1 MQLTNNNLVDL
12 SKELQD
18 KYYFIS
24 NIDQL
29 GKHFISIKPEYYQQF
44 INSWNNLCFDNYM
57 ADGGKYRYRR
67 YNVIN
72 HYTSVDYFKFLPN
85 EPHFQKESYNSLN
98 GGVYREYEPFE
109 DKTLEN
115 PILKK
120 LIECCSNIFNLVE
133 TRYDWRVECHQFRIS
148 PTSEFCG
155 LPTPEG
161 KHRDGVDY
169 VFIMLINKVNILGGT
184 TGIYNKTGD
193 LLTSYTLEQ
202 PFECILLDD
211 TKVMHDVSSVHMEN
225 TDNAAYRDILVLTYQ
240 KII

>member
-1 MQLTNNNLVDL
+1 MQITSNSFIDIA
-12 SKELQD
+12 KEIQD
-18 KYYFIS
+18 KHYFIS
-24 NIDQL
+24 TIGELDKGL
-29 GKHFISIKPEYYQQF
+29 TSIKHEYYQQF
-44 INSWNNLCFDNYM
+44 INSWSNLRFDNYM

-72 HYTSVDYFKFLPN
+72 YYTSTSYFKFLPN
-85 EPHFQKESYNSLN
+85 EPHFQKDTYNSLN

-133 TRYDWRVECHQFRIS
+133 AQYDWRVECHQFRIT
-148 PTSEFCG
+148 PTVEFCG

-161 KHRDGVDY
+161 KHRDGVGY
-169 VFIMLINKVNILGGT
+169 VFMMLINKVNILGGT
-184 TGIYNKTGD
+184 TRIYNSTGD
-193 LLTSYTLEQ
+193 LLTPYTLKQ

-225 TDNAAYRDILVLTYQ
+225 INNIAYRDMLVLTFQ
-240 KII
+240 KIV